1 MTNITRKEFLQT
13 LAAAGTAAAFS
24 SVGAVDLMAQS
35 AASNGAYNLVAVM
48 GGEPDAMFNMAIEQM
63 GGMKRFVKPG
73 MKVTIKPNIG
83 WDKAPELSANTNP
96 ILVSAIIKAC
106 WAAGAKEIT
115 VFDHTCDE
123 WRRCYQSS
131 GIEEAAKKLGAKVV
145 PGNEPEYYR
154 EIQLPRAKNMKSAM
168 VHQAILDSD
177 VWINCPVMKNH
188 SGARMTLCMKNHMG
202 LVLDRRYMHTHDLQQ
217 CIADICTLKPAA
229 VLNIVDAYRAMLTNG
244 PRGRSENDVVN
255 PKALIMGTDIVAV
268 DTLATKFFGQYINMP
283 LNEVGHLANGEAL
296 GLGTMNPDPA
306 SIKRINLKRRTN

>member
-24 SVGAVDLMAQS
+24 SIGAVDLMAQE
-35 AASNGAYNLVAVM
+35 ASSDNVYNLVAVM
-48 GGEPDAMFNMAIEQM
+48 GGEPEDMFNMAIEQM

-83 WDKAPELSANTNP
+83 WDKTPELSANTNP
-96 ILVSAIIKAC
+96 KLVSAIIKAC
-106 WAAGAKEIT
+106 QAAGAKEIT
-115 VFDHTCDE
+115 LFDHTCDE

-131 GIEEAAKKLGAKVV
+131 GIEKAAKDLGANIV
-145 PGNEPEYYR
+145 PGNDENYYR
-154 EIQLPRAKNMKSAM
+154 EIQLPRAKSMKTAM

-202 LVLDRRYMHTHDLQQ
+202 LVWDRRFMHTHDLQQ

-244 PRGRSENDVVN
+244 PRGRSLNDVVN

-283 LNEVGHLANGEAL
+283 LNEVGHLAHGEEL

-306 SIKRINLKRRTN
+306 SIKRINLKRKTN

>member
-24 SVGAVDLMAQS
+24 SIGAVDVLAQN
-35 AASNGAYNLVAVM
+35 AASNNVYNLVAVM
-48 GGEPDAMFNMAIEQM
+48 GGEPDVMFNMAIEQM

-83 WDKAPELSANTNP
+83 WDKTPELAANTNP
-96 ILVSAIIKAC
+96 ILVEAIIKAC
-106 WAAGAKEIT
+106 WDAGAKEIT
-115 VFDHTCDE
+115 LFDHTCDE

-131 GIEEAAKKLGAKVV
+131 GIEAVAKKLGANIV
-145 PGNEPEYYR
+145 PGNDDKYYR
-154 EIQLPRAKNMKSAM
+154 EIQLPRAKNMKTAM

-202 LVLDRRYMHTHDLQQ
+202 LVLDRRFMHTHDLQQ

-229 VLNIVDAYRAMLTNG
+229 VLNIVDAYRAMLFNG
-244 PRGRSENDVVN
+244 PRGRSENDVVQ

-268 DTLATKFFGQYINMP
+268 DTLATKFFGQFTSMP
-283 LNEVGHLANGEAL
+283 LKDVGHLAHGEEL
-296 GLGTMNPDPA
+296 GLGTMNPPKA
-306 SIKRINLKRRTN
+306 SIKTINLKKKN

>member
-24 SVGAVDLMAQS
+24 SIGAVDLMAQNV
-35 AASNGAYNLVAVM
+35 ASNNVYNLVAVM
-48 GGEPDAMFNMAIEQM
+48 GGEPDDMFNLAIAQM
-63 GGMKRFVKPG
+63 GGIKRFVKPG
-73 MKVTIKPNIG
+73 MKVTVKPNIG
-83 WDKAPELSANTNP
+83 WDKTPELAANTNP

-106 WAAGAKEIT
+106 WDAGAKEIT

-123 WRRCYQSS
+123 WRRCYQTS
-131 GIEEAAKKLGAKVV
+131 GIEEAAKKLGANVV
-145 PGNEPEYYR
+145 PGNDGKYYR
-154 EIQLPRAKNMKSAM
+154 EIQLPNAKNMKTAM

-202 LVLDRRYMHTHDLQQ
+202 IVLDRRYMHTHDLQQ

-229 VLNIVDAYRAMLTNG
+229 VLNIVDAYRAMLFNG
-244 PRGRSENDVVN
+244 PRGRSENDVVQ

-268 DTLATKFFGQYINMP
+268 DTLATKFFGQFTSMP
-283 LNEVGHLANGEAL
+283 LQDVGHLALGEEL
-296 GLGTMNPDPA
+296 GLGTMNPPKA
-306 SIKRINLKRRTN
+306 SIKTINLKKKN

>member
-24 SVGAVDLMAQS
+24 TVGAVDLMAQS
-35 AASNGAYNLVAVM
+35 AGASGVYNLVAVM
-48 GGEPDAMFNMAIEQM
+48 GGEPDVMFNVAIEQM

-83 WDKAPELSANTNP
+83 WDKTPELAANTNP
-96 ILVSAIIKAC
+96 ILVEAIIKAC
-106 WAAGAKEIT
+106 WDAGAKEIT
-115 VFDHTCDE
+115 LFDHTCDE

-131 GIEEAAKKLGAKVV
+131 GIEAVAKKLGANIV
-145 PGNEPEYYR
+145 PGNDDKYYR
-154 EIQLPRAKNMKSAM
+154 EIQLPRAKNMKTAM

-202 LVLDRRYMHTHDLQQ
+202 IVLDRRYMHTHDLQQ
-217 CIADICTLKPAA
+217 TIADICTIKPGA
-229 VLNIVDAYRAMLTNG
+229 VLNIVDAYRAMLFNG
-244 PRGRSENDVVN
+244 PRGRSENDVVQ

-268 DTLATKFFGQYINMP
+268 DTLATKFFGQFTSMP
-283 LNEVGHLANGEAL
+283 LKDVGHLAHGEEL
-296 GLGTMNPDPA
+296 GLGTMNPPKA
-306 SIKRINLKRRTN
+306 SIKTINLKKKN